1 MFLRVICEILVD
13 RACAASKDE
22 RENVCRCVETDL
34 QVSRFSFCKSSAVF
48 SCQLSVLST
57 STYACLPSYP
67 LLNPRSCLQVLA
79 YKLIYK
85 YNIFNAQA
93 GRKVLTRDMTHYGEG
108 HEMLDLKRDD
118 IVQLSYNAK
127 TGKEV
132 GTDLKKHLAGEATGA
147 LEGSLVSGLILELG
161 TLLVGD
167 LKS

>member
-1 MFLRVICEILVD
+1 MLV
-13 RACAASKDE
+13 S
-22 RENVCRCVETDL
+22 
-34 QVSRFSFCKSSAVF
+34 
-48 SCQLSVLST
+48 QLSVLSALT
-57 STYACLPSYP
+57 IACLPSYP

-108 HEMLDLKRDD
+108 HEMDDLKRDD

-132 GTDLKKHLAGEATGA
+132 GADLKKHLAGEASGA
-147 LEGSLVSGLILELG
+147 PEGSLVSGLILELG

-167 LKS
+167 FEKLITKVVCSDAAG